1 MHCKYQYTLILDYT
15 LFQFRLSFNPCVHA
29 LRLYL
34 YATPNPPTAG
44 APAQWPGQCKR
55 PKRSCFFSQ
64 SPGQCVSRVPTMH
77 RCISEASIAQA
88 LTDWQMGKLK
98 ALRLE
103 AHSVPA
109 RAGKL
114 CKMSVADGLPRQT
127 PGQCIIQA
135 GLIRRCMLFAVS
147 LAGAVCIFTLT
158 DWHTV

>member
-1 MHCKYQYTLILDYT
+1 MYTHYACI
-15 LFQFRLSFNPCVHA
+15 SMP
-29 LRLYL
+29 LR
-34 YATPNPPTAG
+34 TPQPQ
-44 APAQWPGQCKR
+44 APLRSGRGSANASN
-55 PKRSCFFSQ
+55 SCFFSQ
-64 SPGQCVSRVPTMH
+64 SPGQCFSRVPTMH

>member
-1 MHCKYQYTLILDYT
+1 MCTRITLVSLCHSEPPN
-15 LFQFRLSFNPCVHA
+15 RRRPCAV
-29 LRLYL
+29 
-34 YATPNPPTAG
+34 AG
-44 APAQWPGQCKR
+44 AVQTPQTAV
-55 PKRSCFFSQ
+55 FFSQ

-88 LTDWQMGKLK
+88 LTDWQMGKFK